1 MGTHVRYNGNIGMNV
16 RIELQGGNFMN
27 LYEFESLE
35 EVFKTEEDC
44 ESFLM
49 KRRWGDGFCCPRCD
63 NHLFYRVKTRKL
75 LECKECRTQIS
86 LTAGTVMHKSKLP
99 LMLWFKAIQA
109 LIREGQAYSI
119 AQFAELLGV
128 NYRTAKLM
136 LEKIQLALSKVHR
149 NKSQEKEADNSKSP
163 ILITNFGSFMFKNS
177 KNIKYDE
184 MILFKKWMNAF
195 VSVRLFPLFLRCYQM
210 L

>member
-1 MGTHVRYNGNIGMNV
+1 MD
-16 RIELQGGNFMN
+16 
-27 LYEFESLE
+27 LYEFESLKDF
-35 EVFKTEEDC
+35 FKTEEDC
-44 ESFLM
+44 ENYLM

-63 NHLFYRVKTRKL
+63 HHLFYKVKTRKL

-99 LMLWFKAIQA
+99 LMIWFKAIQA
-109 LIREGQAYSI
+109 LIQGGQAYSI
-119 AQFAELLGV
+119 ALFADLLDV

-136 LEKIQLALSKVHR
+136 LEKIQLALSKGFR
-149 NKSQEKEADNSKSP
+149 RKTQEKAENKSPNV
-163 ILITNFGSFMFKNS
+163 ITNISKYIFMNP

-184 MILFKKWMNAF
+184 VIQFKRWMNAF
-195 VSVRLFPLFLRCYQM
+195 LSVYLFPVYLRCYQ